1 MSSLSPLIQD
11 LALILITA
19 AIVTVLFKK
28 IKQPLVLG
36 YIVAG
41 FLISPYFS
49 WMPNIVDTENV
60 QVWSDIGVIFLLFA
74 LGLEFS
80 FKKLMR
86 VGGSATITAIVEVV
100 SMLIIGY
107 SCGQFLGWGYM
118 DSLFLG
124 GMLSMSSTTII
135 IKAFNDLGIKVQKFT
150 GVVFGILVVEDLV
163 AILMMVLLS
172 TLAVSKEIAG
182 IEMGLEMT
190 ERVVRLVFFLA
201 LWFLL
206 GIFFIPSVL
215 KRIRSMITDEMLLVI
230 ASGLCLGMVV
240 IAEKTGFSAALGA
253 FVMGSLLAETVDAER
268 IEHLVKPLKDFFG
281 AVFFVSVG
289 MMVNPELLITYA
301 GPIVVI
307 VLATVIGKAIF
318 SSLGVLLS
326 GQPLRIA
333 IESGFSLAQIGE
345 FAFIIAGLGLSL
357 GVTSDFLYPIVV
369 AVSVITTFMTP
380 YSIKAADPVY
390 NFIDKHLPKKLRNL
404 LDRYGSGSQTADR
417 ESEWKKIIKTN
428 ALVII
433 VYSVI
438 LVAIIVVFSQYIGPL
453 IAEYAGPYIDERY
466 RGIVISLLTLLPTL
480 FVMAPFLNALMTSKL
495 RTPAFDSL
503 WEDHKFNRGPL
514 VSLIIFR
521 AVLAALFIS
530 AVIMQYIHAGLIII
544 FVIVI
549 LLLIF
554 IYSRK
559 NLSTAYSGLESRFLN
574 NFNARENSREVI
586 RKENMAAKL
595 MSKDMHFGNFD
606 VSPDSDIVGKSLKE
620 LHFRDD
626 YGVNVVSVI
635 RGVNRINIP
644 NGDEVIYPLD
654 RLIVLGSDAQLRN
667 FKEGIEKENVLSD
680 EENHKEV
687 VLQQFSVSKGSPI
700 LGKCIRDAEIRNNDK
715 CLVVGIEQ
723 ENDPDLILDIDHRFV
738 PGDVIWVVGEKEH
751 IEEMIGRRS
760 QASPS

>member
-19 AIVTVLFKK
+19 AVVTVLFKK

-626 YGVNVVSVI
+626 YGVNIVSII

-654 RLIVLGSDAQLRN
+654 RLIVLGSDVQLRN

-687 VLQQFSVSKGSPI
+687 VLQQFSVSRESPI

-723 ENDPDLILDIDHRFV
+723 ENDSDLILDIDHRFV
-738 PGDVIWVVGEKEH
+738 TGDVIWVVGEKEH